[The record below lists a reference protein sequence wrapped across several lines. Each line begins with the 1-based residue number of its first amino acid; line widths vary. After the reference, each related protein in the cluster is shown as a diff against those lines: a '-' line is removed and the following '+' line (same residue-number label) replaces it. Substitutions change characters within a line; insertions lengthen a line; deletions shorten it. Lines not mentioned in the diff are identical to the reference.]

1 MFLCKLSDYCFARV
15 FVFPSPVAKP
25 VREILL
31 SVDNKIPTEQQ
42 VEEFTE
48 DSLLYLNDVKNSLEK
63 KTEKSFCYIF
73 SGNVIEGFG
82 IPLMISMQRG
92 CCGTPSCRIGAL
104 NTDLDIMFF
113 TLK

>member
-1 MFLCKLSDYCFARV
+1 M
-15 FVFPSPVAKP
+15 AKP

-63 KTEKSFCYIF
+63 KTLHLLRKRDR
-73 SGNVIEGFG
+73 G
-82 IPLMISMQRG
+82 IWDP
-92 CCGTPSCRIGAL
+92 AY
-104 NTDLDIMFF
+104 DLYATRMLRYAI
-113 TLK
+113 L